1 MLYLLDTADVR
12 AIARCFDLYPLA
24 GVTTNPTL
32 VARARRPLLD
42 LLAEI
47 RSLIGERAMLHVQ
60 VMGSDAETMVA
71 EAMRL
76 RDRFGP
82 AVFPKIPVTPQ
93 GLKAIRL
100 LAGSGLALTATAIAA
115 PQQALLAARAGA
127 AFTAPY
133 VNRIDNAS
141 GDGPGVVSQMVHL
154 FSSFGLPTRV
164 LAASFK
170 NVQQIHAVAM
180 AGAHAATMSP
190 DLLEEVLHHS
200 LTDSGVAGFNQD
212 WAAAYGSGTTVLDL
226 IPAAGDSPSAPH
238 ERELAAADSGSPR
251 PR

>member
-12 AIARCFDLYPLA
+12 AIARCADRFPLA

-32 VARARRPLLD
+32 VAREKRPLLD
-42 LLAEI
+42 LLTEI
-47 RSLIGERAMLHVQ
+47 RSILGEYAMIHVQ
-60 VMGSDAETMVA
+60 VMGAGAETMVA
-71 EAMRL
+71 EAARL
-76 RDRFGP
+76 CGRFGP
-82 AVFPKIPVTPQ
+82 NLYPKIPVTPQ

-100 LAGSGLALTATAIAA
+100 LAAAGYSVTATAIAA

-170 NVQQIHAVAM
+170 NVQQVHAVAM

-190 DLLEEVLHHS
+190 DLLEAVLSHP
-200 LTDSGVAGFNQD
+200 LTDSGVAGFNKD
-212 WAAAYGSGTTVLDL
+212 WAAAFGQGTTILDL
-226 IPAAGDSPSAPH
+226 IPAVDEHPIH
-238 ERELAAADSGSPR
+238 EPERAATENPR
-251 PR
+251 